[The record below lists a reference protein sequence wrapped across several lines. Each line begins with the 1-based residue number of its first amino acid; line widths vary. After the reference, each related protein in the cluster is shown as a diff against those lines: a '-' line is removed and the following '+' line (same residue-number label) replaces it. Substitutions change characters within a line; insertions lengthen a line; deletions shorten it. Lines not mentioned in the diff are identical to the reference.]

1 MRLLLLLLAPPAAS
15 ISAARPFGLRSVCV
29 STARRRSG
37 SRRLLREAVRVR
49 VRVGVRVRV
58 KVRVRVRVR
67 VRVSSFVKPTKKTPA
82 SAPWRTCAVGGD
94 GWG

>member
-67 VRVSSFVKPTKKTPA
+67 VSSFVKPTKKTPA

-94 GWG
+94 G